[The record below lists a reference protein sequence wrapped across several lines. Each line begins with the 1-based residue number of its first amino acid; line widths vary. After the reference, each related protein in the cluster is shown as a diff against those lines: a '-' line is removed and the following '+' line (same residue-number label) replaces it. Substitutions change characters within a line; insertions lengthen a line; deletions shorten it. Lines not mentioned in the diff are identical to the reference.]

1 MSSRDRSW
9 RLEWSFEVFFL
20 ANSLNWGVHS
30 VDCDFIAGDFC
41 IDFKSLNVDMN
52 WNKLF
57 WSNVACHLIWFYSM
71 LLEICNKAG
80 QWCLWPVCS
89 SPCLVLGMGL
99 EHGGKHRPWMPRWLV
114 TPSYILVSMKPVTC
128 LWMCSLNPLFLSS
141 ILTCFF
147 PLLFSLLE
155 DSLWTF
161 AAASN
166 ITETPC

>member
-1 MSSRDRSW
+1 MKF
-9 RLEWSFEVFFL
+9 WSFFL

-41 IDFKSLNVDMN
+41 LDFKSLNVDMN

-89 SPCLVLGMGL
+89 SHCLVLGMGL

-128 LWMCSLNPLFLSS
+128 LWMCSLN
-141 ILTCFF
+141 
-147 PLLFSLLE
+147 LLFCQAKAVSEPLQLLVTSPKLPVRPMVLGMLE
-155 DSLWTF
+155 LQMRH
-161 AAASN
+161 
-166 ITETPC
+166 IGMM